1 MSTKASRK
9 IARLVLAAAVCS
21 ATASVAPHAQSTP
34 RSTSPSRKLSRSE
47 HLRDWLAAIE
57 RHTPGTIDDAT
68 HVLDSWRA
76 DDFQYLAIDVKTL
89 LAVMT
94 DPGARTFFV
103 RPDGRGRWMQ
113 QVYGGSDLKLIV
125 ELAMAAR
132 ARGAAP
138 RSHVTLDG
146 VEAGSFVSEE
156 QLQKNKNHILKRGAI
171 FHTDVALDS
180 FDGHRSKGQ
189 SVPAGLQE
197 FTLPMPDGRPLP
209 LTVDVGHWELAR
221 SLLDNVVPAA
231 ARDAFVS
238 RWYSATGAYLQGLGQ
253 LTPSHFSRGLNLFPE
268 DGELLFQAAC
278 LHESIAEPRV
288 QDAIQSAA
296 VPSDVRFDISSRR
309 AELRDAERLFRKA
322 LKAQPDHVEARIRLG
337 RVLGLRDEHAEAE
350 TLLRRAVADAKEPLL
365 QYYAQLFLGAERE
378 ALGDR
383 GQARDLYVSAALL
396 YPDAQS
402 PRLALSLLS
411 ARDGNQKDALGAM
424 SAVLSLPGDTRVDPW
439 WNYHS
444 AQGRNAIADLT
455 ALYDRFLDED
465 RR

>member
-34 RSTSPSRKLSRSE
+34 RPTSPSRKLSRSE
-47 HLRDWLAAIE
+47 HLRDWLTAIE
-57 RHTPGTIDDAT
+57 HHEPARADESTR
-68 HVLDSWRA
+68 VFDSWRP
-76 DDFQYLAIDVKTL
+76 DDFQYLAIDVGTL
-89 LAVMT
+89 LALIT
-94 DPGARTFFV
+94 DPGLRTFFWKV
-103 RPDGRGRWMQ
+103 EGRSISR
-113 QVYGGSDLKLIV
+113 QVVYSGSDLRLILQ
-125 ELAMAAR
+125 LASTAKARIGNDAAMI
-132 ARGAAP
+132 P
-138 RSHVTLDG
+138 
-146 VEAGSFVSEE
+146 EE
-156 QLQKNKNHILKRGAI
+156 RLRRNRNRILKRAAI
-171 FHTDVALDS
+171 LHTDIAIEVLL
-180 FDGHRSKGQ
+180 GNGSKGQ
-189 SVPAGLQE
+189 KAPTGLRE
-197 FTLPMPDGRPLP
+197 FTLPLPDGRSQELI
-209 LTVDVGHWELAR
+209 VDVGHWELAR
-221 SLLDNVVPAA
+221 TMLDKVLPAA
-231 ARDAFVS
+231 ARDEFVR
-238 RWYSATGAYLQGLGQ
+238 RWYSAAGAYLQGLGQ

-288 QDAIQSAA
+288 QDAMQSAA
-296 VPSDVRFDISSRR
+296 VPSDVRFDILSRR
-309 AELRDAERLFRKA
+309 AELRDAQSLFRKA

-337 RVLGLRDEHAEAE
+337 RVLGLRGEHAEAE

-378 ALGDR
+378 ALGDP
-383 GQARDLYVSAALL
+383 GQARDLYVRAALL

-411 ARDGNQKDALGAM
+411 ARAGNQKDALGAM